1 MIRKIRHKGL
11 RPFHETGTVRGIQP
25 QHAGKLRLL
34 LTMLNAAN
42 EPEDMNAPGLR
53 LHKLKGELK
62 DWWSVDVDG
71 NYRLIFKM
79 QGDTVTEV
87 DYRDTH

>member
-11 RPFHETGTVRGIQP
+11 RQFHEAGTMRGIQP
-25 QHAGKLRLL
+25 QDSGKLRLL

-42 EPEDMNAPGLR
+42 EPEDRNAPGLR
-53 LHKLKGELK
+53 LHNLKGELK
-62 DWWSVDVDG
+62 DRWYVDVDG